1 MRKMTLVFGIAAAI
15 LLCSCE
21 NKSQNTQNV
30 NTSKIETDSENQI
43 DNSESNTP
51 SVNENKIN
59 VLGQKTKYFFDKYGE
74 ITDSEWID
82 GPIYKFAENE
92 SWYAFS
98 EYNLDEN
105 GNYTPLGTCTHIFM
119 TFGDLIDSPEKEYDI
134 DVFEEAVSGKLVMYY
149 NEMDMANV
157 YEATY
162 KNFKIELSEMSGKG
176 INADS
181 SVVITL
187 Q

>member
-21 NKSQNTQNV
+21 NKSQNV
-30 NTSKIETDSENQI
+30 NTSKTEANSRNQI
-43 DNSESNTP
+43 EHSESNAP

-59 VLGQKTKYFFDKYGE
+59 VLGQKTEYFYDKYGE
-74 ITDSEWID
+74 IIDSEWID
-82 GPIYKFAENE
+82 GPIYKFTKNE

-119 TFGDLIDSPEKEYDI
+119 TFGELIDSPEKEYDI
-134 DVFEEAVSGKLVMYY
+134 DVFEEAVSGKLVMHY
-149 NEMDMANV
+149 NEMDMINV

-162 KNFKIELSEMSGKG
+162 KNFKIELSETPGKG

-181 SVVITL
+181 SIVITL
-187 Q
+187 K